1 MVSTVSDAASARRLL
16 IDLIAETRSRA
27 VRVALFGAL
36 VHRPDPDGI
45 DVDNEGNLRVLL
57 DTARW
62 IERVASLVETQKDPW
77 EEIPED
83 QCAWLS
89 SFVADNPIIVEKL
102 RTISELS
109 SRVAVA
115 AEDGSEDLGPA
126 LRAHYAFRRDGFMG
140 VVGNFC
146 DQIWAS
152 IDEERQ
158 RAIKQTRDVGTTIR
172 NTMERLESI
181 GKHVRLVSIN
191 ASVEAAR
198 LGDSGQGIGFIA
210 KEFKTLA
217 EEVQKLAISARAD
230 VASIVSI
237 E

>member
-1 MVSTVSDAASARRLL
+1 MVSIGSDAASTRRFL

-27 VRVALFGAL
+27 VRIALFGTL
-36 VHRPDPDGI
+36 VHRPDPNGI

-62 IERVASLVETQKDPW
+62 IKRVALLVETRKDPW

-83 QCAWLS
+83 LCVWLG
-89 SFVADNPIIVEKL
+89 SFVAENPMIVEKL
-102 RTISELS
+102 RIISELS

-126 LRAHYAFRRDGFMG
+126 LRAHYAFRRDGFMDD
-140 VVGNFC
+140 VGNFC

-152 IDEERQ
+152 IDDERQ
-158 RAIKQTRDVGTTIR
+158 RAILQTRDAATTIR
-172 NTMERLESI
+172 TTMERLEII

-210 KEFKTLA
+210 KEFKSLA
-217 EEVQKLAISARAD
+217 EEVQKLATSARAE
-230 VASIVSI
+230 VTSIVGM